1 MEEEVMNEIALKVEV
16 LIEMYQAM
24 ELSVQELSVP
34 DNYDR

>member
-24 ELSVQELSVP
+24 EISVEELSNP
-34 DNYDR
+34 ENYDK